1 MVDPPFDILLVH
13 YEVITI
19 PNICYFFLSNN
30 ITDCSQRHKFLAK
43 VSFYN
48 EYAYTPRLSK

>member
-19 PNICYFFLSNN
+19 PNICYFFLLNN
-30 ITDCSQRHKFLAK
+30 IIDCSQRHKFLAK

-48 EYAYTPRLSK
+48 ECAYVL

>member
-19 PNICYFFLSNN
+19 PNICYFFSFINN
-30 ITDCSQRHKFLAK
+30 IIDCSQRHKFLAK

-48 EYAYTPRLSK
+48 EYAYVL